1 MIDQQPKTVD
11 EAMLLPIANR
21 LMYKGAFCPCKVEAD
36 TVRWWIFGSEPWM
49 LIWTENGW
57 ARARL
62 K

>member
-21 LMYKGAFCPCKVEAD
+21 LMYKGIFCPCKVEAD